1 MKLDVSIRRAL
12 IAVWLVWQAH
22 SGVAQT
28 DNYDLYVSYTDSV
41 EVAIDLANLRTLT
54 FSSSD
59 RTMTANYRDGGSY
72 THDYSRIGKM
82 YFAVANGIGQVEA
95 DSPSLYRLDGELL
108 TLHEE
113 ARSAAL
119 YRLDG
124 TLVINIT
131 EREVWLG
138 ELPEGIYILRVDNQT
153 AKLCVR

>member
-1 MKLDVSIRRAL
+1 
-12 IAVWLVWQAH
+12 
-22 SGVAQT
+22 
-28 DNYDLYVSYTDSV
+28 
-41 EVAIDLANLRTLT
+41 
-54 FSSSD
+54 
-59 RTMTANYRDGGSY
+59 
-72 THDYSRIGKM
+72 M

-153 AKLCVR
+153 AKLCVRLDV

>member
-1 MKLDVSIRRAL
+1 MKINAFICRIL
-12 IAVWLVWQAH
+12 IAVGLVWQAH
-22 SGVAQT
+22 SAVAQT

-54 FSSSD
+54 FSYSD

-82 YFAVANGIGQVEA
+82 YFAVADGIGQVET
-95 DSPSLYRLDGELL
+95 DSPALYRLDGVQL

-113 ARSAAL
+113 VRSATL

-124 TLVINIT
+124 TLVMNIT
-131 EREVWLG
+131 GREVWLG
-138 ELPEGIYILRVDNQT
+138 ELPKGIYILRVDNQI